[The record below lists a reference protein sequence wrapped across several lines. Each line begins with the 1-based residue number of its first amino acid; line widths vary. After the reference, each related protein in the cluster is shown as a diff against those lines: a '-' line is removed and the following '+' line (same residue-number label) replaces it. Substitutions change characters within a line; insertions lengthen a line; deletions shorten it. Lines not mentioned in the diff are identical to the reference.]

1 MNRNKN
7 TRLIY
12 KFIFSI
18 FFVLLTSISLAQE
31 EPPMPT
37 ITINAVES
45 SLPIILSIL
54 AEESGYNIVTGP
66 SVNSEEK
73 LTIQLNDV
81 PINQAIDLIV
91 RAAGLSYEIVG
102 NSILIAEEVKL
113 STDVGVASH
122 VIELKYANAEDV
134 ASLLLNITDQIT
146 VDKSGNNLLVSVS
159 PKKLDDINA
168 IISQID
174 KPAIQIMLEAKLIE
188 ISLSD
193 EDKMG
198 LDWAKLSSLTT
209 ILAESGSPVS
219 LSGGGNTGS
228 LMPGSSFETSS
239 DGGVVESLTPQTT
252 GQLPSEMY
260 FQRLNGDGL
269 KFSRQ
274 LSAFDLTLDFLLKNN
289 KAEILANSQV
299 VTLNGHKATI
309 SMVDIV
315 PYILSSGGLGGQ
327 VQVQREE
334 IGIKLD
340 ILPTVNTDGYI
351 TTSVTPEVSSI
362 FEFIGPDRN
371 IPWVKKRLST
381 TTIRVKDEESIIIA
395 GLITLDKKFVTH
407 KFPLLH
413 RIPFFG
419 PKFFTHRSEVET
431 KTDLVV
437 QITPKIVRD
446 NYTGIEK
453 NSLHMKT
460 EESSLYRDRGTE
472 VDYLDAIETK
482 GNNSDSPENQKEIK
496 SSSENTKTSTDKA
509 ETKKEEVV
517 KETPQE
523 PIVKEKIIIIQ
534 ACQDHEP
541 CPNGTLWVDWPVCE
555 CKENEDVRKKI
566 VVKSYPLI
574 GVNPKTKIQENY
586 RVDKDGNKIFKSD
599 EEQ

>member
-1 MNRNKN
+1 MIRNKYCI
-7 TRLIY
+7 LIY
-12 KFIFSI
+12 KFIFCT
-18 FFVLLTSISLAQE
+18 FFVLLVNTSFAQNE
-31 EPPMPT
+31 SPAPK

-66 SVNSEEK
+66 SVNSTEK

-91 RAAGLSYEIVG
+91 RASGLSYEIVG
-102 NSILIAEEVKL
+102 NSILVAEEEKL
-113 STDVGVASH
+113 TTDVGVASH
-122 VIELKYANAEDV
+122 VIELKYANAEEV

-168 IISQID
+168 IISEID

-209 ILAESGSPVS
+209 ILAESGSPIN
-219 LSGGGNTGS
+219 LAGGGTTGS

-239 DGGVVESLTPQTT
+239 DGGVIESLTPQTT

-260 FQRLNGDGL
+260 FQRLNGDGVKL
-269 KFSRQ
+269 SRQ

-351 TTSVTPEVSSI
+351 TTEVTPEVSSI

-381 TTIRVKDEESIIIA
+381 TTIRVKDEQSIIIA
-395 GLITLDKKFVTH
+395 GLITLDKKFVLH
-407 KFPLLH
+407 RFPLLH

-419 PKFFTHRSEVET
+419 PKFFTHKSEVET

-437 QITPKIVRD
+437 QITPKIIHD

-453 NSLHMKT
+453 SNLHIES
-460 EESSLYRDRGTE
+460 EENALNRDYDIKINE
-472 VDYLDAIETK
+472 FDLDKIL
-482 GNNSDSPENQKEIK
+482 NKE
-496 SSSENTKTSTDKA
+496 
-509 ETKKEEVV
+509 KEE
-517 KETPQE
+517 
-523 PIVKEKIIIIQ
+523 
-534 ACQDHEP
+534 
-541 CPNGTLWVDWPVCE
+541 
-555 CKENEDVRKKI
+555 
-566 VVKSYPLI
+566 
-574 GVNPKTKIQENY
+574 
-586 RVDKDGNKIFKSD
+586 
-599 EEQ
+599 

>member
-1 MNRNKN
+1 MAKNKFN
-7 TRLIY
+7 RLINNIIY
-12 KFIFSI
+12 CICFISIINISFSQDDTDVI
-18 FFVLLTSISLAQE
+18 
-31 EPPMPT
+31 PK

-66 SVNSEEK
+66 SVNSKEK
-73 LTIQLNDV
+73 LTIQLEDV
-81 PINQAIDLIV
+81 PIDQAIDLIV

-102 NSILIAEEVKL
+102 NSILIADETKL
-113 STDVGVASH
+113 STDVGIASH

-168 IISQID
+168 IISEID

-188 ISLSD
+188 VSLSD

-209 ILAESGSPVS
+209 ILAESGSPIE
-219 LSGGGNTGS
+219 LAGGGSTSS

-252 GQLPSEMY
+252 GQLPGEMY

-334 IGIKLD
+334 IGIKLE

-381 TTIRVKDEESIIIA
+381 TTIRVKDEQSIIIA

-407 KFPLLH
+407 KFPILH

-419 PKFFTHRSEVET
+419 PKFFMHKSEVQT

-437 QITPKIVRD
+437 QITPKIVHD

-453 NSLHMKT
+453 NSLHLKT
-460 EESSLYRDRGTE
+460 EENALYRDRG
-472 VDYLDAIETK
+472 VSIDYIEAVNENEDNKNDNKQSSKNDKEKKIDAPPMI
-482 GNNSDSPENQKEIK
+482 NNK
-496 SSSENTKTSTDKA
+496 NTKEVTP
-509 ETKKEEVV
+509 KE
-517 KETPQE
+517 Q
-523 PIVKEKIIIIQ
+523 VKEKIIIIQ
-534 ACQDHEP
+534 ACQEHES
-541 CPNGTLWVDWPVCE
+541 CPEGSLWVDWPVCE

-566 VVKSYPLI
+566 VVKSYPFI
-574 GVNPKTKIQENY
+574 GINPNTKQQENY
-586 RVDKDGNKIFKSD
+586 RVNQNGDKVFKSD
-599 EEQ
+599 EQ